1 MLQRMSTLLYEG
13 GAGHCRGLDVSSGS
27 ALSMGGGFNPSY
39 LTLDRIITYDM
50 IEGLDTSD
58 WFLQFL

>member
-1 MLQRMSTLLYEG
+1 MSTLLYEG

-50 IEGLDTSD
+50 IEGLVTSD
-58 WFLQFL
+58 WFL